1 MNLFES
7 GRVAAL
13 HDECLR
19 AWYTERPEA
28 IAPGQDLESIVR
40 AQHFCNV
47 SLWDLEDQARRTDVD
62 DETIANVKRGI
73 DRWNQRRNDLIEVVD
88 THILSTHPELAESGA
103 PLHSETAGMMVD
115 RLSILSLKI
124 HHMGEY
130 ARTKADPEVARECA
144 EKQAVLKVQ
153 REDLLGCLES
163 LIREVQAGTRRF
175 KIYRQY
181 KAYNDPRLNPA
192 MTAAKD

>member
-1 MNLFES
+1 MS
-7 GRVAAL
+7 GRVTAL

-19 AWYTERPEA
+19 AWYADRPEA
-28 IAPGQDLESIVR
+28 VEPGAEVESIVR

-62 DETIANVKRGI
+62 DTVIAGVKRGI
-73 DRWNQRRNDLIEVVD
+73 DRWNQRRNDLVEVID
-88 THILSTHPELAESGA
+88 LHILDAHPGIAESDA

-124 HHMGEY
+124 HHMGVY
-130 ARTKADPEVARECA
+130 ARTKTDPDVARECA
-144 EKQAVLKVQ
+144 DKQQALQ
-153 REDLLGCLES
+153 RQRDDLSDCLET
-163 LIREVQAGTRRF
+163 LMCDIETGRRRF
-175 KIYRQY
+175 KLYRQY

-192 MTAAKD
+192 LAKPGD